1 VNLSAEYSYALC
13 FARELCV
20 ACFCCSG
27 LVLVCILHFEFSFSH
42 FGNLIKSDL
51 SNYKCEISK
60 SCGIGE
66 IGEHFVVSGTRWR
79 QLLGSQGCRQG

>member
-1 VNLSAEYSYALC
+1 MCGLFLL
-13 FARELCV
+13 FWP
-20 ACFCCSG
+20 CS
-27 LVLVCILHFEFSFSH
+27 CLHFEFSFSH
-42 FGNLIKSDL
+42 LGNLINKSDL
-51 SNYKCEISK
+51 SKCEISK